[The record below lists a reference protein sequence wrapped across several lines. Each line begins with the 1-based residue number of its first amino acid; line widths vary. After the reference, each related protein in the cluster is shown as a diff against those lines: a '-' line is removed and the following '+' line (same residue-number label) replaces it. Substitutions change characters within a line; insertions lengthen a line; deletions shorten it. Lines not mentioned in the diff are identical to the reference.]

1 MYDVIIIGAGVVGA
15 LIAREASKYK
25 LNVLVIDKE
34 NDVGNETSMAN
45 SAIVH
50 SGYDPLPGSLKAR
63 FNVAGNQMFDELAD
77 ELDFHFGRVGSL
89 TLAFSEEQ
97 IPVLLNLRKQAR
109 LNNVE
114 VKLLTPEEVLA
125 MEPNIN
131 PEIKGALWAE
141 SSGIVDP
148 FNMTAHAMENAV
160 DNGVNLHLNEKV
172 VALKDEK
179 EKGIIIVTTDK
190 GVYESKVV
198 INCAGV
204 FADQIAKMIGEV
216 DFKIRPRKGEY
227 LILDHYA
234 PDLVNATIFPLP
246 SEKGKGV
253 LVSPT
258 TSGNYILGPS
268 SEFVDEKD
276 DLATDRLTID
286 YVKKAVQSL
295 VPSVPFAET
304 IRAFSGLRASS
315 DRGDFIIEPLKDHER
330 FINVAGIESPGLA
343 SSPAIAKYV
352 LEELV
357 SKLLTLVANPHFNP
371 RIKPYINMKALS
383 LDEQN
388 ALIRKNPR
396 FGQVACNCE
405 KITLGELDDLMSR
418 SIPPRTV
425 KAVKKRTR
433 AGFGKCQGGFCQPA
447 IVKYLSEYYQVDL
460 TDVLYDKGGSNILRC
475 STKECKL

>member
-109 LNNVE
+109 LNNVD

-190 GVYESKVV
+190 GVYQGKVV

-253 LVSPT
+253 LISPT

-295 VPSVPFAET
+295 VPSVPFGET

-315 DRGDFIIEPLKDHER
+315 DRGDFIIEPLKDHEH

-352 LEELV
+352 VEELV
-357 SKLLTLVANPHFNP
+357 SKLLTLVSNPHFNP

-396 FGQVACNCE
+396 FGQVVCNCE

>member
-1 MYDVIIIGAGVVGA
+1 
-15 LIAREASKYK
+15 
-25 LNVLVIDKE
+25 
-34 NDVGNETSMAN
+34 
-45 SAIVH
+45 
-50 SGYDPLPGSLKAR
+50 
-63 FNVAGNQMFDELAD
+63 
-77 ELDFHFGRVGSL
+77 
-89 TLAFSEEQ
+89 
-97 IPVLLNLRKQAR
+97 
-109 LNNVE
+109 
-114 VKLLTPEEVLA
+114 
-125 MEPNIN
+125 
-131 PEIKGALWAE
+131 
-141 SSGIVDP
+141 
-148 FNMTAHAMENAV
+148 MTAHAMENAV
-160 DNGVNLHLNEKV
+160 DNGVSLHLNEKV
-172 VALKDEK
+172 VALKDDK
-179 EKGIIIVTTDK
+179 EKGIIIITTDK
-190 GVYESKVV
+190 SVYQSKVV

-253 LVSPT
+253 LISPT

-295 VPSVPFAET
+295 VPSVPFGEV

-315 DRGDFIIEPLKDHER
+315 DRGDFIIEPMKNHEHLL
-330 FINVAGIESPGLA
+330 NVAGIESPGLA

-352 LEELV
+352 IEELV
-357 SKLLTLVANPHFNP
+357 SKLLALEPNPHFNP

-396 FGQVACNCE
+396 FGQIVCNCE

-418 SIPPRTV
+418 SIPPRTI

-460 TDVLYDKGGSNILRC
+460 TDILYDKGGSNILRC
-475 STKECKL
+475 STKECKI

>member
-352 LEELV
+352 IEELV
-357 SKLLTLVANPHFNP
+357 SKLLALEPNPHFNP

-396 FGQVACNCE
+396 FGQIVCNCE

-418 SIPPRTV
+418 SIPPRTI

-460 TDVLYDKGGSNILRC
+460 TDILYDKGGSNILRC
-475 STKECKL
+475 STKECKI

>member
-63 FNVAGNQMFDELAD
+63 FNVAGNQMFGELAD

-330 FINVAGIESPGLA
+330 FINVAGFESPGLA
-343 SSPAIAKYV
+343 SSPAIAK
-352 LEELV
+352 
-357 SKLLTLVANPHFNP
+357 
-371 RIKPYINMKALS
+371 
-383 LDEQN
+383 
-388 ALIRKNPR
+388 
-396 FGQVACNCE
+396 
-405 KITLGELDDLMSR
+405 
-418 SIPPRTV
+418 
-425 KAVKKRTR
+425 
-433 AGFGKCQGGFCQPA
+433 
-447 IVKYLSEYYQVDL
+447 
-460 TDVLYDKGGSNILRC
+460 
-475 STKECKL
+475 

>member
-1 MYDVIIIGAGVVGA
+1 MYDVIIIGAGVVGS

-63 FNVAGNQMFDELAD
+63 FNVAGNQMFDELA
-77 ELDFHFGRVGSL
+77 EQLDFHFGRVGSL

-97 IPVLLNLRKQAR
+97 IPVLLNLRKHAR

-131 PEIKGALWAE
+131 PDVKGALWAE

-160 DNGVNLHLNEKV
+160 DNGVSLHLNEKV
-172 VALKDEK
+172 VALKDDK
-179 EKGIIIVTTDK
+179 EKGIIIITTDK
-190 GVYESKVV
+190 SVYQSKVV

-253 LVSPT
+253 LISPT

-295 VPSVPFAET
+295 VPSVPFGEV

-315 DRGDFIIEPLKDHER
+315 DRGDFIIEPMKNHEHLL
-330 FINVAGIESPGLA
+330 NVAGIESPGLA

-352 LEELV
+352 IEELV
-357 SKLLTLVANPHFNP
+357 SKLLALEPNPHFNP

-396 FGQVACNCE
+396 FGQIVCNCE

-418 SIPPRTV
+418 SIPPRTI

-460 TDVLYDKGGSNILRC
+460 TDILYDKGGSNILRC
-475 STKECKL
+475 STKECKI